1 MSSPGAESDPGGDFE
16 PRGRRVAVDT
26 LVDLAALGRGG
37 RPPTPA
43 ELRRALPPG
52 WVLEADGRHA
62 RRDGRVLFRESWVLL
77 TGLVVFG
84 AAGIGLFWMTFPRG
98 WSGVARAAVLV
109 LAMVVLGGLV
119 APLVTRAVY
128 RGAGPRR

>member
-1 MSSPGAESDPGGDFE
+1 M
-16 PRGRRVAVDT
+16 T
-26 LVDLAALGRGG
+26 ALGRGG
-37 RPPTPA
+37 EPGEAAGARGPRVPVETLVDLDSLGRGGRAPTPA

-52 WVLEADGRHA
+52 WVLEPDGRHA

-77 TGLVVFG
+77 TGLIVFG

-98 WSGVARAAVLV
+98 WGGVARAGVLV
-109 LAMVVLGGLV
+109 VAMVLLGGVV

-128 RGAGPRR
+128 RGTGPRR

>member
-1 MSSPGAESDPGGDFE
+1 VSTPGTGPE
-16 PRGRRVAVDT
+16 PHDDLPERGRRVPVDT
-26 LVDLAALGRGG
+26 LVDVAALGRGG

-52 WVLEADGRHA
+52 WVLEPDGEHA

-77 TGLVVFG
+77 TGLGVFG
-84 AAGIGLFWMTFPRG
+84 AAGIGLFWRTFPRG
-98 WSGVARAAVLV
+98 WGGVARAAVLV
-109 LAMVVLGGLV
+109 VAMVVLGGVV

-128 RGAGPRR
+128 RGTGPRR